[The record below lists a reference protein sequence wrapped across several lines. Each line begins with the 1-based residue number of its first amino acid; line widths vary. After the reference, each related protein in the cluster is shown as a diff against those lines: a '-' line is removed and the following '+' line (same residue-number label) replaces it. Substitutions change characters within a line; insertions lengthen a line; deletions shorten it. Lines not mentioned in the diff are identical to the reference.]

1 MDGMDTGVTV
11 TTVTARLTAVVA
23 AETTWA
29 EFPRRWKPML
39 DEVYACLA
47 RNGGTKQGC
56 NVMLYLDD
64 VPHVEVGVEM
74 ITPSVLDGPVIGSS
88 LPAGEVARTVHR
100 GPYGQLGAAHDRVVR
115 WCAEQG
121 RPLAGPR
128 WEIYGDWREDPAEL
142 ETEVYYLLR

>member
-1 MDGMDTGVTV
+1 MDSGITV
-11 TTVTARLTAVVA
+11 QTVTARPTAVVA
-23 AETTWA
+23 GQTTWT
-29 EFPRRWKPML
+29 EFPRRWRPML

-47 RNGGTKQGC
+47 RNGGTRQGC

-64 VPHVEVGVEM
+64 VPHVEVGVEL
-74 ITPSVLDGPVIGSS
+74 ITPTVLDGPVIQSA

-100 GPYGQLGAAHDRVVR
+100 GPYEQLGAAHDRVKR

-121 RPLAGPR
+121 RPLAGPK

-142 ETEVYYLLR
+142 ETEVCYLLA

>member
-1 MDGMDTGVTV
+1 MDPVVTV
-11 TTVTARLTAVVA
+11 QTVTARPTAVVA
-23 AETTWA
+23 AATTWA

-47 RNGGTKQGC
+47 RNGAARQGC

-64 VPHVEVGVEM
+64 VPHVEVGVEL
-74 ITPSVLDGPVIGSS
+74 IRPSVLDGPVVESS
-88 LPAGEVARTVHR
+88 LPAGEVAWTVHR
-100 GPYGQLGAAHDRVVR
+100 GPYEQLGAAHDRVSR

-142 ETEVYYLLR
+142 QTEVYYLLA